1 MELTSARED
10 GSWTWRV
17 AGARQPRGEVAS
29 ALVPAGAKVGDV
41 LRVEAEFELDGIL
54 VTAVVPTRD
63 KKRAEP
69 ERLQLLGPPESRP
82 APPAAREAGP
92 ARPDRRPRRDGE
104 VRDAPPRRDG
114 QGREA
119 RARREGDDRAARPAR
134 TETGGGGSAE
144 HPPPRGQRPD
154 RRQDRPRQVRPARSS
169 AERPDQDRPVREA
182 APKPRRLNPG
192 DVHRSAVLAGLPPE
206 HRPIAEQVLRGGIP
220 AVRHAVEA
228 QNTELRGKGERE
240 VHAEPLV
247 ALAEQLLPALKQAEW
262 RDRAEAAVKMLDD
275 LSLRD
280 LRSLVAG
287 ADAAARDD
295 ETRRLAGVLREA
307 LEHRLT
313 QQRERWV
320 NEISTALDEGRLV
333 RALRVSARPPDPA
346 TRFPSELA
354 LRMSEAASSA
364 MGPDVASER
373 WAILLEAVA
382 DSPVRRAV
390 KPAGLPAAATPE
402 LLQAARQ
409 ASGRV
414 PALAPLLGI
423 DMPPPPGPPRPAR
436 RAPGP
441 TRPRRPPGSLPAR
454 ARPAPEAPPGADA
467 PPPDPAG
474 LAPAEAPA
482 PARPAVL
489 EGSEDGPVPD
499 RSGP

>member
-29 ALVPAGAKVGDV
+29 ALVPEGAKVGDV

-69 ERLQLLGPPESRP
+69 ARLQLLGPPEPRP
-82 APPAAREAGP
+82 SPPAAREAGP

-104 VRDAPPRRDG
+104 ARDARPRRDG

-119 RARREGDDRAARPAR
+119 RARRDDRAARPGRAR
-134 TETGGGGSAE
+134 AAGEGSAE
-144 HPPPRGQRPD
+144 RPPPRGQRPD
-154 RRQDRPRQVRPARSS
+154 RRRDLPRQVRPARSS
-169 AERPDQDRPVREA
+169 GARPEEQERPVREA
-182 APKPRRLNPG
+182 DPKPRRLNPG
-192 DVHRSAVLAGLPPE
+192 DVHRSAVMAGLPPE

-275 LSLRD
+275 LSLRE

-287 ADAAARDD
+287 ADAAAARDD

-307 LEHRLT
+307 LDHRLT

-320 NEISTALDEGRLV
+320 NEISTALVEGRLV

-364 MGPDVASER
+364 MGPDVTSER

-390 KPAGLPAAATPE
+390 KPTGLPAAATPE

-441 TRPRRPPGSLPAR
+441 ARPRRRPGSSPPR
-454 ARPAPEAPPGADA
+454 ARPAPEAPPGTEA
-467 PPPDPAG
+467 PPPAPG
-474 LAPAEAPA
+474 GVAPAETP
-482 PARPAVL
+482 PQARPAVL
-489 EGSEDGPVPD
+489 EGSEEGPVPD
-499 RSGP
+499 HSGP